1 MRLFYGF
8 GIRVF
13 YLLMRFAAL
22 FHEKANKWIVGR
34 HKSFEGIEIPSNSK
48 VIWFHC
54 ASLGEFDQGLP
65 VMNALKDKDPT
76 LFLVV
81 TFFSPSGMEHYHKRK
96 HSVDLALY
104 LPLDTKVKAT
114 KFVAFLQPKLV
125 FFVKY
130 EFWYNHLKAAKR
142 QGANIYGVSSLFRPT
157 HRFFKWYGGFFRK
170 ALRLFDHFYVQDEQS
185 KQLLKNIGIDQVTVT
200 GDTRYDRMLAVAA
213 AHESSEKINR
223 FVAGQPTLILGSI
236 WPIDLEKIAPAL
248 QRLATSWKIIIAPH
262 TISEET
268 IKLITDVFAGQVN
281 RYTSEEET
289 TAPIFILDT
298 IGQLTTAY
306 QFAQIAYVGGGF
318 TGKLHNILEPGAF
331 GVPVIFGPNFKRFP
345 EAQLFLDKQAAISI
359 ADAEAFEQA
368 VNYFQQNQLISKNN
382 LTALFTDNSG
392 AAEKVV
398 AATWPA

>member
-13 YLLMRFAAL
+13 YLLMRFAAF

-34 HKSFEGIEIPSNSK
+34 QKSFEGIEIPSNSK

-65 VMNALKDKDPT
+65 VMNALKEKDST

-104 LPLDTKVKAT
+104 LPLDTKAKAT

-185 KQLLKNIGIDQVTVT
+185 KQLLKNIGIEQVTVT

-236 WPIDLEKIAPAL
+236 WPVDLEKIAPAL

-306 QFAQIAYVGGGF
+306 QFAQVAYVGGGF

-331 GVPVIFGPNFKRFP
+331 GVPVIFGPYFKRFP

-359 ADAEAFEQA
+359 ENAEAFEQA
-368 VNYFQQNQLISKNN
+368 VNYFQQNQLISKTN

-392 AAEKVV
+392 AADKVV